1 MKCPDAR
8 QALDPWLDGELEGE
22 ERAALEIHLARC
34 GDCTRQIDE
43 RRTLGA
49 DVRAALSRSLEGV
62 EPPAAAKARLVDDM
76 VVFSRRRFLLPARVA
91 AAAVAVVT
99 IGLVAYALGFSR
111 PTPQQVEVA
120 TRLGEREAREAQIR
134 RLRDDVRQDLRFV
147 RDALEPDRADPAA
160 AAVAVAAS
168 HVERA
173 LDPLAPPPPAP
184 ASPSGRLIVSGV
196 VNGAPVELVQS
207 ADGRVRLAVPGR
219 TLEAPSMA
227 DLLRR
232 HADVCRAYAVEGGEG
247 HVRVGNQA
255 AAVDLRGRLDL
266 LWRTGRWEDGVQW
279 EAARVWMAAVVP
291 DADEAE
297 RRIKEL
303 QDRVARAA
311 QSVPVPAVKPDVGAA
326 LKHVKRMTREE
337 LEDARV
343 RLDQEMRRLE
353 EQLREMQ
360 EWRGRSRGLRA
371 YAEGVRKKN

>member
-8 QALDPWLDGELEGE
+8 EALDPWLDGELEGE
-22 ERAALEIHLARC
+22 ERSALEIHLARC

-49 DVRAALSRSLEGV
+49 DVRDALRRSLEGL
-62 EPPAAAKARLVDDM
+62 EPPAGARTRLVDEM
-76 VVFSRRRFLLPARVA
+76 VVLSRKRFLLPARVA

-120 TRLGEREAREAQIR
+120 LRLGEREAREVQIR
-134 RLRDDVRQDLRFV
+134 RLREGARQDLRFV
-147 RDALEPDRADPAA
+147 RDALEPDRVDPAA
-160 AAVAVAAS
+160 AALAVAAS

-173 LDPLAPPPPAP
+173 LDPHVPPPAAP
-184 ASPSGRLIVSGV
+184 AAPAGRLIVSGV

-207 ADGRVRLAVPGR
+207 ADGHVRLAVPGR

-247 HVRVGNQA
+247 HVRVGDQS

-266 LWRTGRWEDGVQW
+266 LWRTGRWEEGVQW
-279 EAARVWMAAVVP
+279 EAARAWMEAVVP
-291 DADEAE
+291 DAQEAE
-297 RRIKEL
+297 RRLKEL
-303 QDRVARAA
+303 QERVARAA
-311 QSVPVPAVKPDVGAA
+311 QSVPVPAVKPDVSAA
-326 LKHVKRMTREE
+326 LRHVKRMTREE
-337 LEDARV
+337 LEEARGRV
-343 RLDQEMRRLE
+343 DQEMRRLE

-360 EWRGRSRGLRA
+360 EWRGRAQGLRA
-371 YAEGVRKKN
+371 FAEGVRKRN